1 MKSVVDP
8 SHAAAVNRALTPDF
22 TRARRIVAA
31 FEKARAEG
39 KDRAKLDG
47 ALIEVPV
54 YAAAKR
60 VLESAA
66 HSSPPP
72 KRKQG

>member
-1 MKSVVDP
+1 MKSLVDP
-8 SHAAAVNRALTPDF
+8 AHARVINRALTPSLA
-22 TRARRIVAA
+22 RAKRIVAA
-31 FEKARAEG
+31 FEKARAQG

-60 VLESAA
+60 LIESGGR
-66 HSSPPP
+66 S
-72 KRKQG
+72 